1 MLVFAPMNRLLAGSI
16 LGLMLVAAFAGCSR
30 APQNEQAPTGATPS
44 TQSKATTESNAAL
57 KGMVSGV
64 SAGKDEATVDLKFE
78 LKARPQIGQPLTI
91 EVVLLPKLAAETM
104 RVTYISTD
112 ALAVQPV
119 TLPGEY
125 HGVQAGSVY
134 HHEVSVIPRDN
145 GVYYVSAVVLLD
157 SETGSL
163 ARTFAIPVVVGP
175 PPEAP
180 AVADQTPT
188 QDSSH

>member
-1 MLVFAPMNRLLAGSI
+1 MNRLLAGSI

-30 APQNEQAPTGATPS
+30 EPQNAQAPTTATPS
-44 TQSKATTESNAAL
+44 TPSKTAAESDAAL
-57 KGMVSGV
+57 KRMVSGV
-64 SAGKDEATVDLKFE
+64 SAGKNDATVDLKFE
-78 LKARPQIGQPLTI
+78 LKARPQVGQPLTI
-91 EVVLLPKLAAETM
+91 EVALLPKLVAETM
-104 RVTYISTD
+104 RVTYIATD

-119 TLPGEY
+119 TLPGEF
-125 HGVQAGSVY
+125 HNVQAGSVY

-157 SETGSL
+157 SDTGSV

-175 PPEAP
+175 PPDAP